1 MYPATSLT
9 GKNRSFGQFDP
20 THALGVY
27 PFGVLVYPG
36 LLVFGFGE
44 IADGRTLRIVER
56 LGAVLFGRRGFPIA
70 RNQFC
75 RFADPVHYGVTAIL
89 QRFHMKQVI
98 FHNRKCLKVISRLAG
113 VSLPAARRPPSEAP
127 ACQRTIRSEIPIFIL
142 VTPFILSMGQTLF
155 FEGRPGG
162 KSPSCRDG
170 RYRDFKERGSSPCT
184 LPSEPFCYGHR
195 EPDFVK

>member
-1 MYPATSLT
+1 MSRKSCAVSVRKGHLVADLQ
-9 GKNRSFGQFDP
+9 RRFDP
-20 THALGVY
+20 
-27 PFGVLVYPG
+27 G
-36 LLVFGFGE
+36 LFRGIEDLTRTGCPPFGE
-44 IADGRTLRIVER
+44 IFGIAAEIFLQALVMAPVEPVG
-56 LGAVLFGRRGFPIA
+56 LPICGFPISC
-70 RNQFC
+70 NQFH

-98 FHNRKCLKVISRLAG
+98 SHNRKCLKVISRLAG

-170 RYRDFKERGSSPCT
+170 RYRDFKERGSSPYT
-184 LPSEPFCYGHR
+184 
-195 EPDFVK
+195 